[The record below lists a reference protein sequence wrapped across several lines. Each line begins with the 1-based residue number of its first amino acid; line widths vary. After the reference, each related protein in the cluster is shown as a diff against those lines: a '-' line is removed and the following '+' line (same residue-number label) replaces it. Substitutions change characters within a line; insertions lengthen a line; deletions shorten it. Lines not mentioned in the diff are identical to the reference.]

1 MGNKLK
7 IVIVLLVSL
16 LATIVYLD
24 YNKPKPINWKQT
36 YDLKDKIPYGLY
48 VFEKESKKIFQNQK
62 IEKVTTTL
70 YEYLE
75 PKYNYDSLVQN
86 YSAKGTILS
95 ISQQNQIDDESAK
108 ELLIFVSKGNS
119 AFLSSMD
126 LSPVL
131 VDSLKFELDY
141 NDDLIDK
148 KENKVW
154 TTNKKL
160 GNENF
165 DLNLNSYT
173 YFSKIDTLNTTVLG
187 YIGTKKNK
195 KINFIKVPYYDG
207 YFYLHTQPEAF
218 INYNLLKKN
227 NFEYTQKILSYIPNE
242 KVFWLTKTQNG
253 EVVSNSPLRFIFSKP
268 ALYWA
273 WMIFIF
279 GMLVFLIFNAKRKQ
293 RIVPIQVPLTNTT
306 IEFTKTI
313 GNLYFQESEYQN
325 IIDKKIIYFLEKVRN
340 EYLIDTTVL
349 DEKFVKRYQA
359 KTSKSSIEIENVVRL
374 INYQRKGYHQSVEED
389 LIELNKAIEN
399 II

>member
-1 MGNKLK
+1 M
-7 IVIVLLVSL
+7 
-16 LATIVYLD
+16 
-24 YNKPKPINWKQT
+24 
-36 YDLKDKIPYGLY
+36 
-48 VFEKESKKIFQNQK
+48 
-62 IEKVTTTL
+62 
-70 YEYLE
+70 
-75 PKYNYDSLVQN
+75 
-86 YSAKGTILS
+86 
-95 ISQQNQIDDESAK
+95 
-108 ELLIFVSKGNS
+108 
-119 AFLSSMD
+119 
-126 LSPVL
+126 
-131 VDSLKFELDY
+131 
-141 NDDLIDK
+141 
-148 KENKVW
+148 
-154 TTNKKL
+154 
-160 GNENF
+160 
-165 DLNLNSYT
+165 
-173 YFSKIDTLNTTVLG
+173 
-187 YIGTKKNK
+187 
-195 KINFIKVPYYDG
+195 PYYDG